1 MKRKSRKKKAG
12 TVKSNFFVPKKFMSQ
27 KIYIAPSILS
37 ADFGKINEEIASIDE
52 DSDLIHVDVMDGH
65 FVPNITF
72 GPGQIGKMHS
82 KKPFDVHLM
91 IENPEQYITEF
102 AKGVMS
108 AVGEELYAQSYLV
121 VHQETTKDLLA
132 VIQAIKLLGMKAGVA
147 LNPATPWETI
157 EEVLDSIDLVVC
169 MTVNPGFGGQKFIE
183 SVMPKVA
190 KLKELNPKLLI
201 EIDGGVNDQTA
212 KLCREA
218 GADILVAGNYV
229 FSAPDRAMAIANLR

>member
-1 MKRKSRKKKAG
+1 
-12 TVKSNFFVPKKFMSQ
+12 MSQ

-37 ADFGKINEEIASIDE
+37 ADFGKINEEIASID
-52 DSDLIHVDVMDGH
+52 DYCDLIHVDVMDGH

-72 GPGQIGKMHS
+72 GPGQVGKMRS

-91 IENPEQYITEF
+91 IENPEQYIAEF

-121 VHQETTKDLLA
+121 VHQETTKDLLG

-147 LNPATPWETI
+147 LNPATSWETI
-157 EEVLDSIDLVVC
+157 EGLLNDIDLIVC

-212 KLCREA
+212 RLCKEA
-218 GADILVAGNYV
+218 GADILVAGNYI
-229 FSAPDRAMAIANLR
+229 FSSPDRKAAIESLR

>member
-1 MKRKSRKKKAG
+1 MTK
-12 TVKSNFFVPKKFMSQ
+12 Q
-27 KIYIAPSILS
+27 IYIAPSILS
-37 ADFGKINEEIASIDE
+37 ADFGKINEEIASID
-52 DSDLIHVDVMDGH
+52 SYCDLIHVDVMDGH

-72 GPGQIGKMHS
+72 GPGQVGKMRS

-121 VHQETTKDLLA
+121 VHQEATKDILA
-132 VIQAIKLLGMKAGVA
+132 VVKAIKLLGMKAGVA
-147 LNPATPWETI
+147 LNPATSWETI
-157 EEVLDSIDLVVC
+157 EGLLDDIDLVVC

-190 KLKELNPKLLI
+190 KLKEFNPKLLI

-212 KLCREA
+212 KLCVAA
-218 GADILVAGNYV
+218 GADILVAGNYI
-229 FSAPDRAMAIANLR
+229 FSSPDRRKAIEGLR